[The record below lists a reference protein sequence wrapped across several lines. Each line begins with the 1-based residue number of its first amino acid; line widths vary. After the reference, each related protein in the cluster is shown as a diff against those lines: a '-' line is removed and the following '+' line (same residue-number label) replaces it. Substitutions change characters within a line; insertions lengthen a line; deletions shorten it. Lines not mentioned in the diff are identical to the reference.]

1 MLTFVQVLEMLET
14 VFLVQNNMTTYITVC
29 GYRNCF
35 FKADNLFGRY
45 KQ

>member
-14 VFLVQNNMTTYITVC
+14 VFLVQNNMTTYITVR

-35 FKADNLFGRY
+35 FKADNLFGRC